1 MSSIEKINSYLASD
15 LKLVPDLDLN
25 KVPQEVTEEDVHIFQ
40 QITSVELS
48 EEQVRQVVE
57 PNKEYPLQR
66 EVLAIHWHPEHVPID
81 LAMLR
86 VNKMFPNKEKEL
98 IIPTQHNELLCYNG
112 YAGVEVDCY
121 SQGFN
126 QKVQLLVHFRQD
138 KLKDATVFKAM
149 LKHTLKYRSS
159 QLFEFIETITKPI
172 EHRIEQAA
180 QESGATPSVVEFVTI
195 YVQKIKKLI
204 DKYFTSLPLNMVK
217 NSLLSNFFEYLR
229 PQYGD
234 ALIDRSLFFLKA
246 VKKIVKANFSLQYF
260 YRTSEIIEEV
270 RSLGGRIVVP
280 HPEQFWPILLAGY
293 DVDGY
298 EVWNPQS
305 QRYTEFLISV
315 VLDKNKQLGFS
326 KGPLLIFM
334 GDDTHMGEKV
344 KPLDKQNVL
353 KASREIGYQPAWD
366 DLSIQKR
373 LVLHNISR
381 EKVIDQYKQLLA
393 G

>member
-1 MSSIEKINSYLASD
+1 MLSKKLNNYEF
-15 LKLVPDLDLN
+15 KLVTDLN
-25 KVPQEVTEEDVHIFQ
+25 LKKVPQEITEEDVHIFK

-98 IIPTQHNELLCYNG
+98 IIPTQHNELLTYNG

-126 QKVQLLVHFRQD
+126 QKVQLLVHFRED
-138 KLKDATVFKAM
+138 KVKDATVFKAM

-172 EHRIEQAA
+172 EHRIKQAA
-180 QESGATPSVVEFVTI
+180 QESGATPDVVKFVTI

-204 DKYFTSLPLNMVK
+204 DKHFTSLPLNMVK
-217 NSLLSNFFEYLR
+217 NSLLSSFFEYFR

-270 RSLGGRIVVP
+270 RALGGRIVVP

-366 DLSIQKR
+366 DLRIQKR

-381 EKVIDQYKQLLA
+381 EKVIEQYKELLA